1 MLTLGEEE
9 WNQFA
14 DQYYAAMQAQHI
26 PVAAD
31 MRAWLESIGALP
43 TGRVLDI
50 AGGCGRFTVE
60 LARRAQSAD
69 IIDWSSAML
78 HNAARNAEDHGM
90 NNIGFIHGD
99 WTKIPLKPA
108 DLVFVSEL
116 DSLRPE
122 DLPFLYSIS
131 KQALVVG
138 HCTANRSHVLE
149 RAANALNIRY
159 VPQGVHEELPA
170 AYQQHFASAGIISN
184 GHTFKYRLTDNT
196 TLKDVAAALDV
207 SVPAAAR
214 ALGETDTAPDAS
226 IPDTHD
232 YEFTYIA
239 VTK

>member
-1 MLTLGEEE
+1 LGEEE

-14 DQYYAAMQAQHI
+14 DQYYAQIQAQHI

-31 MRAWLESIGALP
+31 MRAWLEGLDVLP
-43 TGRVLDI
+43 AGRVLDI
-50 AGGCGRFTVE
+50 AGGCGRFTIE
-60 LARRAQSAD
+60 LARRASFAD
-69 IIDWSSAML
+69 IVDWSSAML

-116 DSLRPE
+116 ASLRPE

-131 KQALVVG
+131 KRALVVG
-138 HCTANRSHVLE
+138 HCTADRSQVLS
-149 RAANALNIRY
+149 RAAKALAIRY
-159 VPQGVHEELPA
+159 VPQGVHAELPA
-170 AYQQHFASAGIISN
+170 TYQQHFASAGIISN
-184 GHTFKYRLTDNT
+184 GHCFKYQLKGST
-196 TLKDVAAALDV
+196 TLQTVATALDA
-207 SVPAAAR
+207 SVTEVAR
-214 ALGETDTAPDAS
+214 ALNMSGTAADAS

-239 VTK
+239 VLK